1 MSIKSVDL
9 YALLSTAKKCHQ
21 KSCPEMDKGQNL
33 DLAIENPLSRIINCH
48 GIRHPSGSPMDRQT
62 AAVHNSVKIYCVKP
76 LKANN
81 CTMSDSV

>member
-33 DLAIENPLSRIINCH
+33 DLAIENPLHNDAKTYLNFIN
-48 GIRHPSGSPMDRQT
+48 SNLSLDKQ
-62 AAVHNSVKIYCVKP
+62 
-76 LKANN
+76 L
-81 CTMSDSV
+81 TMK